1 MEVFIGTDLGI
12 ISYKSTATEGL
23 ESCAIFAYPN
33 PVKNK
38 YEGVIAING
47 LTKDA
52 SVKITDVSGSL
63 IYQTKAL
70 GGQAIWDGKNLQ
82 GKRASSG
89 VYLVFSTN
97 TDGSESCTTKI
108 LVVN

>member
-1 MEVFIGTDLGI
+1 MFIGTDLGI

-23 ESCAIFAYPN
+23 ETCDIFAYPN
-33 PVKNK
+33 PVKGS
-38 YEGVIAING
+38 YSGVIAING

-70 GGQAIWDGKNLQ
+70 GGQAIWDGNNLK
-82 GKRASSG
+82 GEKAASG
-89 VYLVFSTN
+89 VYLVFSTD
-97 TDGSESCTTKI
+97 TEGSKSCSTKI
-108 LVVN
+108 LIVN